1 MILRNLFKHSI
12 IILTGV
18 WLAVFALVPFLL
30 ICTASF
36 MERSPTQFLEP
47 MFSIQGYRM
56 IFTPGFLKV
65 FMSSV
70 FKAAIASVICLVAGY
85 PFAYTIARFNPRRWR
100 NLLLLLVIIPF
111 WTNSLIRT
119 YALIFIIKTN
129 GLLNALLLKVHL
141 ISSPLSMMYTDFAVI
156 VGLVYTLMPFM
167 ILPLYASIE
176 KLDPR
181 YLEAARDLGAGKI
194 RAFIHVSLP
203 LTLPG
208 IVAGIMLVFLPA
220 LGMFYIPD
228 ILGGA
233 KSMLVGNFI
242 KNQFLTS
249 RDWPAGAAAS
259 VILTLLMVI
268 LLMIYYFSE
277 TSARNKARVAR

>member
-1 MILRNLFKHSI
+1 MKTPNRFKHSI
-12 IILTGV
+12 IVLTGG
-18 WLAVFALVPFLL
+18 WLAVFALTPFLL
-30 ICTASF
+30 ILAASF
-36 MERSPTQFLEP
+36 MEREP
-47 MFSIQGYRM
+47 ARFVAPVFSLDGYRA
-56 IFTPGFLKV
+56 ILTPGVLRVFL
-65 FMSSV
+65 SSAALSGLT
-70 FKAAIASVICLVAGY
+70 AAICLAAGY
-85 PFAYTIARFNPRRWR
+85 PFAYILARFHRRWR
-100 NLLLLLVIIPF
+100 NFLLLLVIIPF

-129 GLLNALLLKVHL
+129 GLLNFLLLGLGVIHE
-141 ISSPLSMMYTDFAVI
+141 PLSLMYTDFAVLS
-156 VGLVYTLMPFM
+156 GLVYTLLPFM

-181 YLEAARDLGAGKI
+181 LLEAARDLGAGKW
-194 RAFIHVSLP
+194 RTFCHVTVP

-208 IVAGIMLVFLPA
+208 MIAGFMLVFLPA

-242 KNQFLTS
+242 KNQFLTA

-259 VILTLLMVI
+259 VVLTLIMA
-268 LLMIYYFSE
+268 LLLLVYYISE
-277 TSARNKARVAR
+277 STSRNKAEVA

>member
-1 MILRNLFKHSI
+1 MKPRNLFKNSAI
-12 IILTGV
+12 AATAF
-18 WLAVFALVPFLL
+18 WLAAFALVPFLL
-30 ICTASF
+30 ICAASF
-36 MERSPTQFLEP
+36 MERSPTRFLEP
-47 MFSIQGYRM
+47 VFSLHAYRM
-56 IFTPGFLKV
+56 ILTSGFLKI

-70 FKAAIASVICLVAGY
+70 FLAAVTAAVCLLAGY
-85 PFAYTIARFNPRRWR
+85 PFAYILARFNPRYR

-129 GLLNALLLKVHL
+129 GLLNALLLKL
-141 ISSPLSMMYTDFAVI
+141 GIIQDPISMMYTDFAVLA
-156 VGLVYTLMPFM
+156 GLVYTLMPFM

-181 YLEAARDLGAGKI
+181 YLEAARDLGAGKF
-194 RAFIHVSLP
+194 RTFLYVSLP

-208 IVAGIMLVFLPA
+208 IIAGIMLVFLPA

-242 KNQFLTS
+242 KNQFLTA
-249 RDWPAGAAAS
+249 RNWPEGSAAS
-259 VILTLLMVI
+259 VVLTLIMAV
-268 LLMIYYFSE
+268 LLMAYYFSE
-277 TSARNKARVAR
+277 RSSRNKAMVT

>member
-1 MILRNLFKHSI
+1 
-12 IILTGV
+12 
-18 WLAVFALVPFLL
+18 
-30 ICTASF
+30 
-36 MERSPTQFLEP
+36 MERSPVRFLEP
-47 MFSIQGYRM
+47 VFSLQGYRM
-56 IFTPGFLKV
+56 IFTSGFLKI

-70 FKAAIASVICLVAGY
+70 FLAALTSAVCLLAGY
-85 PFAYTIARFNPRRWR
+85 PFAYILARSNQRYR

-129 GLLNALLLKVHL
+129 GLLNALLLKL
-141 ISSPLSMMYTDFAVI
+141 GIISVPLSMMYTDFAVLI
-156 VGLVYTLMPFM
+156 GLVYTLMPFM

-181 YLEAARDLGAGKI
+181 YLEAARDLGAGKLQT
-194 RAFIHVSLP
+194 FFHVTLP

-208 IVAGIMLVFLPA
+208 IIAGIMLVFLPA

-249 RDWPAGAAAS
+249 RDWPAGASAS
-259 VILTLLMVI
+259 VVLTLIMAI
-268 LLMIYYFSE
+268 LLLAYHLSE
-277 TSARNKARVAR
+277 SSSRNKAVVT

>member
-1 MILRNLFKHSI
+1 MKTPNLFKNSAI
-12 IILTGV
+12 AGTAL
-18 WLAVFALVPFLL
+18 WLGVFALVPFLL
-30 ICTASF
+30 ICAASF
-36 MERSPTQFLEP
+36 MERSPTRFLEP
-47 MFSIQGYRM
+47 VFSLQGYRM

-65 FMSSV
+65 FTTSV
-70 FKAAIASVICLVAGY
+70 LLAAVTSAVCLVAGY
-85 PFAYTIARFNPRRWR
+85 PFAYILARSNPRYR

-129 GLLNALLLKVHL
+129 GLLNALLLKL
-141 ISSPLSMMYTDFAVI
+141 SIISKPLSMMYTDFAVLT
-156 VGLVYTLMPFM
+156 GLVYTLMPFM

-181 YLEAARDLGAGKI
+181 YLEAARDLGAGKW
-194 RAFIHVSLP
+194 RTFLHVSLP

-208 IVAGIMLVFLPA
+208 IIAGIMLVFLPA

-259 VILTLLMVI
+259 VVLTLIMAI
-268 LLMIYYFSE
+268 LLIVYYFSE
-277 TSARNKARVAR
+277 SSSRNKAVVT

>member
-1 MILRNLFKHSI
+1 MKAPNLFKNSVI
-12 IILTGV
+12 YLTAG
-18 WLAVFALVPFLL
+18 WLAVFALAPFLL
-30 ICTASF
+30 IVAASL
-36 MERSPTQFLEP
+36 MERGLTRFLEP
-47 MFSIQGYRM
+47 VFSLDGYRM
-56 IFTPGFLKV
+56 ILAPGFLKV
-65 FMSSV
+65 FILSV
-70 FKAAIASVICLVAGY
+70 GLAAMTAAICLFIGY
-85 PFAYTIARFNPRRWR
+85 PFAYILARFHRRFR

-129 GLLNALLLKVHL
+129 GLLNALLLAIGVVSEP
-141 ISSPLSMMYTDFAVI
+141 ISLMYTDFAVLT
-156 VGLVYTLMPFM
+156 GLVYTLLPFM

-176 KLDPR
+176 KLDTR
-181 YLEAARDLGAGKI
+181 LLEAARDLGAGKL
-194 RAFIHVSLP
+194 RAFVHVTVP

-208 IVAGIMLVFLPA
+208 IIAGIMLVFLPA

-259 VILTLLMVI
+259 VVLTVIMAI
-268 LLMIYYFSE
+268 LLLAYYVSE
-277 TSARNKARVAR
+277 SAARNKAKVA